1 MGLSIA
7 RDIVRAHDGKLRVQN
22 TPEGGA
28 RFSFTLPAF
37 HEVQLS

>member
-7 RDIVRAHDGKLRVQN
+7 RDIVRAHHGKLRVQN

-28 RFSFTLPAF
+28 QFLFTLPAF
-37 HEVQLS
+37 HEVKLS

>member
-28 RFSFTLPAF
+28 QFSFTLPAF